1 METEWEGVGP
11 TQAVSME
18 VESATS
24 TEENDVIVNSAH
36 NNVNPI
42 NTTNYQLM
50 NLNRTVKEVEKVNK
64 AVNTRNLVTGDQSNK
79 GLHRNVSK
87 NVKLSIAQ

>member
-1 METEWEGVGP
+1 METTWEGVGP
-11 TQAVSME
+11 TQVVSME

-36 NNVNPI
+36 HNVNPI

-50 NLNRTVKEVEKVNK
+50 NLNRTVKEIDKVNK
-64 AVNTRNLVTGDQSNK
+64 AVNTSNFVTGVQINK
-79 GLHRNVSK
+79 GFSQKSYNL
-87 NVKLSIAQ
+87 KLWIAQ